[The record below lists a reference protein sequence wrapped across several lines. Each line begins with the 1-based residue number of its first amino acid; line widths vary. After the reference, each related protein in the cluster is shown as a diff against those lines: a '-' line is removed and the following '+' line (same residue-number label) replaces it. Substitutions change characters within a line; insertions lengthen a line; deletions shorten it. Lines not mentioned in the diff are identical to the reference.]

1 MGPVGQKVLESLLH
15 ALSGSELLALADDA
29 ARAKLGPACAE
40 TLHFKGCH
48 APLIFTGLGRAGWS
62 CFTELRYYRPETGVA
77 VCLGPAHVA
86 GKLSLPGFEME
97 PEVFS
102 L

>member
-15 ALSGSELLALADDA
+15 ALSGTELWDLADEA
-29 ARAKLGPACAE
+29 TRAKLGPACRE
-40 TLHFKGCH
+40 TLHFSGCH
-48 APLIFTGLGRAGWS
+48 APLIFTGLGRADWS
-62 CFTELRYYRPETGVA
+62 CFTELRYYRPDSGLLVA
-77 VCLGPAHVA
+77 LGPAHIA